1 MKSLHF
7 HWNRWHYSHHNY
19 ASLCH
24 YDSRGQT
31 HHDLHASPPVVIY
44 GGQFL
49 NLKKKK
55 GLDETNH
62 SGGYCNNE
70 KLRLSCKWCRDLI
83 GSRPYC
89 WIADCIAPF
98 NPIGLIRFGGMH
110 SLTWGG
116 WLRRAKICFSRN
128 IMIRW
133 DVFKMWVITNIY
145 VLTQIKWGFKCLQH
159 SIILENK
166 RSQDKLIPITPD
178 WGYRSHNFSPLRS
191 HERLQYQ
198 KTSEYHQNEYVQKKR
213 R

>member
-1 MKSLHF
+1 MALFPSQLCISLPL
-7 HWNRWHYSHHNY
+7 W
-19 ASLCH
+19 LPLT
-24 YDSRGQT
+24 DSPWPSCFSSCGYLWR
-31 HHDLHASPPVVIY
+31 SISK
-44 GGQFL
+44 
-49 NLKKKK
+49 LKKKRKRK